1 MCDKFINPF
10 NSTQFTLDWIG
21 LKWMAFDYGRR
32 TNIEH
37 ENCVSASFDVG
48 PSWPNMNKFSIFRM
62 HCDSYPN
69 WEHRKRDEIYAPQ
82 HGHNAVSFC
91 VFSALIF
98 RLLLVF
104 RFHALNSF
112 VLKQTAK
119 INYARPTN
127 GRKSLFYF
135 LSFVRVIYATENCFQ
150 FPFREQS
157 TPNTMCTTLR
167 VNIVTTDAELKC
179 SHQQYFNFGLDE
191 EKKERR
197 ETDKKLNIFHGK
209 VQMKMND
216 FLFFFLFCLAK
227 LLFESSDFWCL
238 NNFFFRRPFRR
249 YPKPGTKNPV
259 ATLKVADLADP
270 KNFRIRDIKPPAL
283 LINEYFF
290 FQFSALATDFA
301 NRFSRFL
308 AMF

>member
-167 VNIVTTDAELKC
+167 ANIVTTDAELKC

-191 EKKERR
+191 EKRKKRNWQKVKHFSRKSSDENERFS
-197 ETDKKLNIFHGK
+197 L
-209 VQMKMND
+209 
-216 FLFFFLFCLAK
+216 LFFVLFGEIAIRVKWLLMFEQLFLPPPISQISEAGHQKSRCHIEGCRLG
-227 LLFESSDFWCL
+227 
-238 NNFFFRRPFRR
+238 RPEEFPYSR
-249 YPKPGTKNPV
+249 Y
-259 ATLKVADLADP
+259 
-270 KNFRIRDIKPPAL
+270 
-283 LINEYFF
+283 
-290 FQFSALATDFA
+290 
-301 NRFSRFL
+301 
-308 AMF
+308 